1 MHILSGGRAPF
12 LEFLRNLTPQA
23 FLLAVALVAGFRLE
37 PTCCHPENAKQTAI
51 FFVFLA
57 MWIAA
62 VWANSSLFIE
72 KYLVSVRH
80 IDRASRLLIKLRV
93 VGLRN
98 LRALLVYA
106 WRRQRMIFVEA
117 MIVFVVVE
125 FGLVVVTLSAI
136 ASASALAKVLHS

>member
-57 MWIAA
+57 MWLAA
-62 VWANSSLFIE
+62 GMSSAE
-72 KYLVSVRH
+72 MK
-80 IDRASRLLIKLRV
+80 
-93 VGLRN
+93 
-98 LRALLVYA
+98 
-106 WRRQRMIFVEA
+106 
-117 MIVFVVVE
+117 
-125 FGLVVVTLSAI
+125 
-136 ASASALAKVLHS
+136 